1 MGGLFGGKPAA
12 PPEPKDPAPMP
23 DEHDPKILEAK
34 RRALLAATARGGR
47 QSTILTTPETRGSND
62 YSRTTLGGR

>member
-1 MGGLFGGKPAA
+1 MSGMFGGGSQQM
-12 PPEPKDPAPMP
+12 PEPKDPAPMP
-23 DEHDPKILEAK
+23 DPEDPKIKAA
-34 RRALLAATARGGR
+34 RRKALMDAVSRGGR